1 MDQKNSEMKWHESVS
16 GEVFLVKQA
25 LNIESQF

>member
-1 MDQKNSEMKWHESVS
+1 MDQKKNEIKWHESVS
-16 GEVFLVKQA
+16 GEVLLVKKA